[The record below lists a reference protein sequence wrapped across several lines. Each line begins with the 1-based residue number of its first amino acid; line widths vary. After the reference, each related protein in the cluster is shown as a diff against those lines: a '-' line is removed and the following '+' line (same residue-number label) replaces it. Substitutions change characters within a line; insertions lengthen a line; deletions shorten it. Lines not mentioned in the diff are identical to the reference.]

1 MGNTKLRHQI
11 QNMKNNKVLNANNN
25 NLVFTQQTK
34 KIKENFKKKIPLHY
48 YSQETNK
55 TAQPELI
62 KFFS

>member
-25 NLVFTQQTK
+25 NLVFTQQTS
-34 KIKENFKKKIPLHY
+34 KKIPLHY